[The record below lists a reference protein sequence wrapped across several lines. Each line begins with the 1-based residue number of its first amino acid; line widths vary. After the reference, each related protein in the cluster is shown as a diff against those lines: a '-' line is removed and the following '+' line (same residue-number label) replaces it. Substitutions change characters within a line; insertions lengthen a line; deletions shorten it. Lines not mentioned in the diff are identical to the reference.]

1 MYNSEVT
8 IDTNETIEIIE
19 SSFIDSKSEEIG
31 IKIISVAQRIHILFA
46 WRSPSLTT
54 WLTYSIKNMT

>member
-1 MYNSEVT
+1 MYNNEVT

-31 IKIISVAQRIHILFA
+31 ISIISVAHRIHILFA
-46 WRSPSLTT
+46 
-54 WLTYSIKNMT
+54 